1 MDRLMALQAFARV
14 VELGGFTKAA
24 NSLRLSKT
32 TVSDLVQSLEKRLGV
47 RLFQRTTRRVTVTPD
62 GAAFYERCAH
72 ILADLDEAE
81 ASVMQAHVAPKGRL
95 RVDMPSA
102 LARLFIIP
110 QLPPF
115 LARYPDLRLEL
126 GLGLRPVHLLEEGI
140 DCVVRIGMQPD
151 SSLVARRVGT
161 MSFVCCASPAYLR
174 EHGTPRRPEELSA
187 HRCVNYV
194 SNRTGRVIDWE
205 FARGRQKV
213 ELTLDGVLAVNDHD
227 TYVVAGLMSFGIVKV
242 ANYVARPYLESGQL
256 TQVLTDWTAEQL
268 PISVIYLQSR
278 HLSAKVR
285 IFVDWVS
292 ELIQQNPIFQTRKV
306 PAPPAKNQ

>member
-1 MDRLMALQAFARV
+1 MDRLMALRAFARV
-14 VELGGFTKAA
+14 VELGGFTKAG
-24 NSLRLSKT
+24 NSLQLSKT
-32 TVSDLVQSLEKRLGV
+32 TVSDLVQSLEKHLGV
-47 RLFQRTTRRVTVTPD
+47 QLFQRTTRRVTVTPD

-81 ASVMQAHVAPKGRL
+81 ASVMQARVAPKGRL

-102 LARLFIIP
+102 LARLFILP
-110 QLPPF
+110 QLPTF
-115 LARYPDLRLEL
+115 LARYPELRLEL
-126 GLGLRPVHLLEEGI
+126 GMGLRPVHLVEEGI

-161 MSFVCCASPAYLR
+161 ASFICCASPAYLR

-187 HRCVNYV
+187 HRCVNYL

-213 ELTLDGVLAVNDHD
+213 ELTLDSVLAVNDHD
-227 TYVVAGLMSFGIVKV
+227 AYVVAGLMSFGIVKV

-268 PISVIYLQSR
+268 PISVMYPQSR

-285 IFVDWVS
+285 VFVDWVS
-292 ELIQQNPIFQTRKV
+292 ELLQQDPIFQTR
-306 PAPPAKNQ
+306 

>member
-14 VELGGFTKAA
+14 VELGGFTKAGD
-24 NSLRLSKT
+24 SLHLPKT
-32 TVSDLVQSLEKRLGV
+32 TVSDLVQSLEKHLGV
-47 RLFQRTTRRVTVTPD
+47 RLLQRTTRRVTVTPD

-81 ASVMQAHVAPKGRL
+81 ASVMQARVAPKGRL

-110 QLPPF
+110 RLPLF

-126 GLGLRPVHLLEEGI
+126 GMGLRPADLLEEGI
-140 DCVVRIGMQPD
+140 DCVVRLGEQPD

-161 MSFVCCASPAYLR
+161 MTSLCCASPAYLR

-194 SNRTGRVIDWE
+194 SNRTGRILDWE
-205 FARGRQKV
+205 FARDGQKV
-213 ELTLDGVLAVNDHD
+213 RLTLDGVLAVNDHD
-227 TYVVAGLMSFGIVKV
+227 AYVVAGLMSFGIVKV
-242 ANYVARPYLESGQL
+242 ANYLARPYLESGQL
-256 TQVLTDWTAEQL
+256 VQVLTDWTAEQL
-268 PISVIYLQSR
+268 PISVMYPKSR

-292 ELIQQNPIFQTRKV
+292 ELIQQDPTFQMR
-306 PAPPAKNQ
+306 